1 MDVVDVDVDVVVVLV
16 VLWQVVHGSSR
27 GNLDFLGSY
36 EVCGINAM
44 TVPCMIWETDTVVGP
59 NN

>member
-1 MDVVDVDVDVVVVLV
+1 MNVDVVDVVDVVVLV
-16 VLWQVVHGSSR
+16 VWQVVHGTSR
-27 GNLDFLGSY
+27 GSLDFLGSY

>member
-1 MDVVDVDVDVVVVLV
+1 MDVVVVVVVLV
-16 VLWQVVHGSSR
+16 VWQVVHGSSR
-27 GNLDFLGSY
+27 GSLDFLGSY

-44 TVPCMIWETDTVVGP
+44 TVPSMIWETDTVVGP